1 MLMEGKTALVTGAA
15 NGIGAEI
22 ARLFCE
28 QGARVW
34 LLDKD
39 EKQLNAM
46 TNSLR
51 EQGAQADLCVA
62 DVTKPREIENAI
74 AQIHKQVDGLDVLV
88 NNAGIYPRRQFL
100 EMEEADWLTVLDVNL
115 NSAYRCTRLIVP
127 QMVQRRRG
135 KVIQISSVTFHCGLK
150 HLTHYVASKG
160 ALIGFTRSLAR
171 ELGEFNVHV
180 NCITPGAILT
190 EKEARTVTPE
200 QTAATVNLQ
209 SLQRR
214 IVPLDIAR
222 VCVFLGTEWSDGMT
236 GQTLN
241 VDGGWVMH

>member
-39 EKQLNAM
+39 EKELKAM

-62 DVTKPREIENAI
+62 DVTKPREIEGAI
-74 AQIHKQVDGLDVLV
+74 AQIHKQIDGLDVLV

-115 NSAYRCTRLIVP
+115 NSAYRCTRLVVP

-135 KVIQISSVTFHCGLK
+135 KVVRDLFSHVSLRIEAPDSLRCLEGRFDRVHPLSCPR
-150 HLTHYVASKG
+150 
-160 ALIGFTRSLAR
+160 TR
-171 ELGEFNVHV
+171 
-180 NCITPGAILT
+180 
-190 EKEARTVTPE
+190 
-200 QTAATVNLQ
+200 
-209 SLQRR
+209 
-214 IVPLDIAR
+214 
-222 VCVFLGTEWSDGMT
+222 
-236 GQTLN
+236 
-241 VDGGWVMH
+241 

>member
-1 MLMEGKTALVTGAA
+1 MLMKGKTALVTGAA
-15 NGIGAEI
+15 NGIGSEI

-39 EKQLNAM
+39 GPQLKTLTDN
-46 TNSLR
+46 LR
-51 EQGAQADLCVA
+51 EKGAQADLCVA

-100 EMEEADWLTVLDVNL
+100 EMEEADWLNVLDVNL
-115 NSAYRCTRLIVP
+115 NGAYRCTRLVAP
-127 QMVQRRRG
+127 QMVQRRSG
-135 KVIQISSVTFHCGLK
+135 KVIQISSVTFHWGLK
-150 HLTHYVASKG
+150 HLTHYVAAKG

-200 QTAATVNLQ
+200 QTAATVDLQ